1 MNRAPGQD
9 FCFHEA
15 AQLRIDFVERDG
27 YKATAG
33 RLAVDAVESGMVL
46 GLGTG
51 STAAH
56 AVRAV
61 GDRLRDGRLI
71 DVVGIPTSRAT
82 AELAESLGI
91 RMLEPGDAD
100 IDLAIDGADEIAPD
114 LSLTK
119 GGGGALLREKIIA
132 ASSARFVVIAD
143 DSKVVAALGST
154 FDIPLEVARFG
165 VRITLAALA
174 EHGNPVVRGGDD
186 PFVTDNGNF
195 VVDLAVDP
203 IRDPRAFDVSVAGVP
218 GVLATGLFVGIAD
231 EAIVVGPD
239 GARRLTR

>member
-1 MNRAPGQD
+1 M
-9 FCFHEA
+9 
-15 AQLRIDFVERDG
+15 ERDV

-33 RLAVDAVESGMVL
+33 RLAVDMVESGMVL

-56 AVRAV
+56 AVHEIGV
-61 GDRLRDGRLI
+61 RLSDGRLTDI
-71 DVVGIPTSRAT
+71 AGIPTSHAT
-82 AELAESLGI
+82 AAQAASLDI
-91 RMLEPGDAD
+91 PLLEPGEAA

-114 LSLTK
+114 LALTK
-119 GGGGALLREKIIA
+119 GGGGALLREKVIA
-132 ASSARFVVIAD
+132 AAAARFLVIAD

-154 FDIPLEVARFG
+154 FDIPLEVAKFG
-165 VRITLAALA
+165 VRITLGVLA
-174 EHGNPVVRGGDD
+174 DFGTPVLRGGDE

-203 IRDPRAFDVSVAGVP
+203 IRDPAAFDTAVAAIP

-231 EAIVVGPD
+231 EAIVVGAD
-239 GARRLTR
+239 GPRRLKR

>member
-1 MNRAPGQD
+1 MQ
-9 FCFHEA
+9 
-15 AQLRIDFVERDG
+15 RDG

-33 RLAVDAVESGMVL
+33 RLAVDMVESGMVL

-56 AVRAV
+56 AVQEI
-61 GDRLRDGRLI
+61 GERLEQGRLTG
-71 DVVGIPTSRAT
+71 VAGIPTSRAT
-82 AELAESLGI
+82 ARQAESLGI
-91 RMLEPGDAD
+91 PLLEPGEAA

-132 ASSARFVVIAD
+132 AAGARFVVIAD
-143 DSKVVAALGST
+143 DSKVVPALGST
-154 FDIPLEVARFG
+154 FDIPLEVAGFG

-174 EHGNPVVRGGDD
+174 DFGTPALRGGDDD
-186 PFVTDNGNF
+186 PFVTDNGNL
-195 VVDLAVDP
+195 VVDLAVEP
-203 IRDPRAFDVSVAGVP
+203 IRDPAGLDSALASIP

-231 EAIVVGPD
+231 EAIVVGAD
-239 GARRLTR
+239 GPRRLTR

>member
-1 MNRAPGQD
+1 MMPGGDQ
-9 FCFHEA
+9 
-15 AQLRIDFVERDG
+15 VERDG
-27 YKATAG
+27 YKAEAG
-33 RLAVDAVESGMVL
+33 RLAAGHVESGMVL

-61 GDRLRDGRLI
+61 AERIRTGSLTDISG
-71 DVVGIPTSRAT
+71 VPTSNAT
-82 AELAESLGI
+82 AELATSLGVPL
-91 RMLEPGDAD
+91 LEPGAAPM
-100 IDLAIDGADEIAPD
+100 DLAIDGADEIAPD
-114 LSLTK
+114 LALTK

-132 ASSARFVVIAD
+132 AAAARFIVIAD
-143 DSKVVAALGST
+143 DSKLVPALGST
-154 FDIPLEVARFG
+154 FDVPLEVARFG
-165 VRITLAALA
+165 VTITLAELESHGTPAL
-174 EHGNPVVRGGDD
+174 RGGDD

-203 IRDPRAFDVSVAGVP
+203 IEDAAALEIVLASVP

-239 GARRLTR
+239 GPRRITR